1 MQYSKTIAPK
11 REVKIMRKHLKRTVS
26 CFVAAALMAT
36 SIMAPLSPAGTP
48 TAQAQIKTHVSVHD
62 PSIAVSKE
70 GTYYVFGSHIDAAK
84 STDLINW
91 QTFTNGYTTPN
102 NKLFGDMAKNLAEPF
117 KWAGD
122 HDVDAKN
129 YSIWAPD
136 VFWNP
141 RYDNGDGTK
150 GAYMMYFCTT
160 STAVRSVIAFATSQN
175 IEGPYTYKKS
185 LIYSGF
191 TKESAKD
198 GGSRVDKKYTN
209 TNIGQLIANGTLKD
223 GLNDNWFRGNTTYNN
238 SYAPNAI
245 DPTIFEDKDGK
256 LWMTYGSWSGGIYIL
271 EVDPATGDVK
281 YPGKNGT
288 ASGNRIVDQYFGTR
302 ISGGFAK
309 SGEGPYILYDKDSDY
324 YYLYVSYE
332 WLGVDGGYNMRLFRS
347 KNPDGPYTDAAGNN
361 AALESMSTN
370 YMNNGI
376 KVMGN
381 YNLPYIWY
389 AYKAPGH
396 NSAFIDEKT
405 GKRFLIYHTRF
416 QGRGEVHQ
424 LRVHQQFL
432 NEQGWPVTAPYEYT
446 GESISPTGYATDEVV
461 GEYAFVNH
469 GITSDRTTVNEA
481 KNIVLKKN
489 GTITGDVTGTWTAKA
504 GTYHMSVKTGGVTYS
519 GVFLKQTKETSD
531 AHVMTFSAI
540 GTNNQ
545 TVFGVKKSVGL
556 SAPKSTIYTGGNKDK
571 TVQLKLNGVAEST
584 YTVSYK
590 SSKPSVASVSKK
602 GKVTAKKKGSAKI
615 TATVKIGNSTK
626 TVSKTI
632 KVKKAYLKFSKK
644 KTSLKVKKSYKYRVK
659 AYGIKASSVRFKS
672 SKASVL
678 KINKKTGKATAKKKG
693 TAKITASY
701 KKAKVTVK
709 VKVK

>member
-1 MQYSKTIAPK
+1 
-11 REVKIMRKHLKRTVS
+11 MRKHLKRMVS
-26 CFVAAALMAT
+26 CLAAAALMAT
-36 SIMAPLSPAGTP
+36 SVLAPLDLSGAPA
-48 TAQAQIKTHVSVHD
+48 AQAQITKRVSVHD

-84 STDLINW
+84 STDLITW
-91 QTFTNGYTTPN
+91 ETFTNGYATTN
-102 NKLFGDMAKNLAEPF
+102 NKIFGNLATNLAEPF

-122 HDVDAKN
+122 HDMDAAN
-129 YSIWAPD
+129 YSVWAPD

-141 RYDNGDGTK
+141 DYVNDDGTK

-191 TKESAKD
+191 TKESARD
-198 GGSRVDKKYTN
+198 TGSRIDKKYTN
-209 TNIGQLIANGTLKD
+209 TNIDELIANGTLKD
-223 GLNDNWFRGNTTYNN
+223 GLNSNWFNGDTGYNN
-238 SYAPNAI
+238 GYAPNAI
-245 DPTIFEDKDGK
+245 DPTVFEDKDGK

-288 ASGNRIVDQYFGTR
+288 ASGNRIVDEYFGTR

-309 SGEGPYILYDKDSDY
+309 SGEGPYILYDKTSDY

-332 WLGVDGGYNMRLFRS
+332 GLMADGGYNMRLFRS
-347 KNPDGPYTDAAGNN
+347 KSPDGPYTDAAGNN
-361 AALESMSTN
+361 AALESAATN
-370 YMNNGI
+370 HNNVGI

-381 YNLPYIWY
+381 YNMPNIWY

-396 NSAFIDEKT
+396 NSALIDDKT

-416 QGRGEVHQ
+416 QGRGETHQ

-446 GESISPTGYATDEVV
+446 GETISPTGYATDEVV

-469 GITSDRTTVNEA
+469 GITSDRSSVNES
-481 KNIVLKKN
+481 KSIVLRKN
-489 GTITGDVTGTWTAKA
+489 GTVTGDATGTWSAKS
-504 GTYHMSVKTGGVTYS
+504 GSYYMNIKIGNVTYS

-531 AHVMTFSAI
+531 AQIMTFTAI

-545 TVFGVKKSVGL
+545 TVFGVKKDMGI
-556 SAPKSTIYTGGNKDK
+556 SASKSTIYVGGNTTK
-571 TVQLKLNGVAEST
+571 TSQIKLSGVAESA
-584 YTVSYK
+584 YTVTYK
-590 SSKPSVASVSKK
+590 SSKPSVASVNSK

-615 TATVKIGNSTK
+615 TATIKIGTATK
-626 TVSKTI
+626 TLSKTI

-644 KTSLKVKKSYKYRVK
+644 KTSLKVKKSYKYKVK
-659 AYGIKASSVRFKS
+659 GYGIKASSARFKS
-672 SKASVL
+672 SKSSVL